1 MEVSSE
7 VKRVELSVR
16 DLVEFAE
23 RSGDID
29 NRTAHTDPD
38 AMQEGARLHR
48 KIQKEQGAGYSAEV
62 TLKFEKQEEEL
73 AKLNGNASKNTQQN
87 EASAGSTLPPELLAK
102 FDSIRESMLTNSEN
116 K

>member
-1 MEVSSE
+1 MEVSNE

-48 KIQKEQGAGYSAEV
+48 KIQKEQGTGYSAEV
-62 TLKFEKQEEEL
+62 TLKFEKQEEYSV
-73 AKLNGNASKNTQQN
+73 ARTGKLQII
-87 EASAGSTLPPELLAK
+87 
-102 FDSIRESMLTNSEN
+102 DSLFTDIQKHIVPVFVVKSVV
-116 K
+116 